1 MMYKTSTCTSSDCAP
16 PPRAQSSAC
25 KFISCCRI
33 FCISLDIK
41 SLLTCSTKKKKK
53 RFKWNKLTTGP
64 NTPNRLIS
72 CTRIHGTRN
81 QINLTYL
88 HLVGSEGIKYKKMHN
103 KIIQQTYNR
112 LILNIAGT
120 ICIFESVKTFLSIDV
135 SRTDASW
142 KKDHN
147 YNNLEKH
154 EKISNI
160 IKGEI
165 WIKGSKIQHL
175 HTHDTTF
182 RKTEK
187 H

>member
-1 MMYKTSTCTSSDCAP
+1 
-16 PPRAQSSAC
+16 
-25 KFISCCRI
+25 
-33 FCISLDIK
+33 
-41 SLLTCSTKKKKK
+41 
-53 RFKWNKLTTGP
+53 
-64 NTPNRLIS
+64 
-72 CTRIHGTRN
+72 
-81 QINLTYL
+81 
-88 HLVGSEGIKYKKMHN
+88 MHN

-154 EKISNI
+154 EEISNI

-165 WIKGSKIQHL
+165 
-175 HTHDTTF
+175 
-182 RKTEK
+182 
-187 H
+187 